1 MYCQWCG
8 TLLPPGAESCPH
20 CAGPGA
26 TGSAAGSV
34 RSDSVDQLVADAKHA
49 AKDLAV
55 ATARLSK
62 RLLSKAEVAAQ
73 DPSGSAKKAARRAA
87 KELDRAAEELDQ
99 LLRKL

>member
-26 TGSAAGSV
+26 TGSSAGST
-34 RSDSVDQLVADAKHA
+34 RSDPVDQLVADAKHA

-62 RLLSKAEVAAQ
+62 RLLSKAEVAAK
-73 DPSGSAKKAARRAA
+73 DPSGSAKKAVRRAA

>member
-8 TLLPPGAESCPH
+8 TPLPPGAESCPH
-20 CAGPGA
+20 CANPGA
-26 TGSAAGSV
+26 AEASV
-34 RSDSVDQLVADAKHA
+34 GPTRSDPVDQLVADAKHA

-62 RLLSKAEVAAQ
+62 RLLSKAEVAAK
-73 DPSGSAKKAARRAA
+73 DPSGSAKRAARRAA